1 MQQLNRI
8 FVSKKA
14 FESSDTFRLI
24 ESNISVVNVLREE
37 GIDIESIHP
46 DAMSSFY
53 VDFYLAQYNN
63 GNFSQFVWNTQWSP
77 ELNVEISNSLK
88 KIGAEKHLHLFIQ
101 QCEKV
106 DNLPDGELE
115 KYINSE
121 YFGPNL
127 IRDALKN
134 DAFYDLNKTENLIL
148 LNWQWLRNHPDL
160 LVLEIDQMFDE
171 IEKFL
176 GRKIQREY

>member
-1 MQQLNRI
+1 MQQLNKI
-8 FVSKKA
+8 VVSKNA

-24 ESNISVVNVLREE
+24 ESNISVVNILREE

-46 DAMSSFY
+46 DATSSFY

-63 GNFSQFVWNTQWSP
+63 GNFSQFVWNTQWSS
-77 ELNVEISNSLK
+77 ELNAKISSSLK
-88 KIGAEKHLHLFIQ
+88 KIGAEKHLQLFIE

-121 YFGPNL
+121 YFGYNPT
-127 IRDALKN
+127 RDALKN
-134 DAFYDLNKTENLIL
+134 DVFYDLIRTEDLIW
-148 LNWQWLRNHPDL
+148 LNSQWLRNHPDL

-176 GRKIQREY
+176 GRKIQR